1 MAAIITDQFRRNS
14 ASSVLADILGTEGNT
29 YYVGIGKTDAW
40 PANGTL
46 EETAPTFSAPL
57 PVGSVA
63 EMKEVRNN
71 LISLLKLDASK
82 SRIIIPNVAWKLGNK
97 HKPYAANDNTCFTPT
112 TVGSVTTYPCYAIAD
127 SKIWLCLL
135 SDGYSLNSIPASQP
149 LYTKFAVSS
158 RNPLNEVI
166 NPTGYTWIAI
176 ANIENIVDVPFNTDQ
191 FIAVKLDATQY
202 DDGNPSTS
210 LPGEIANNATKG
222 HVYGFTI
229 ANGGTGYTSNTT
241 AFLIGDGTVSPIPLT
256 ITRTGN
262 VITGVTF
269 TDTNATTGFNNASV
283 RFSPTGGGS
292 GAVIIPNIAPIE
304 GFGPTILNNLPTWFL
319 GLAANFDGKLLDG
332 GVTDADIDA
341 QLLAYRQISVI
352 KNPTITSTP
361 PDTITSAD
369 ALKYLTITGSISS
382 INAGVGDI
390 ITLNGSGVTAKAFFD
405 SYIYSSSTG
414 TGKLYYHQNDSSQV
428 NYAAFPSTGQIY
440 INDIIAPQFTYSSV
454 TESEYIHNTGE
465 VLFLENRRPISRN
478 ENQKEEIKL
487 VIQF

>member
-14 ASSVLADILGTEGNT
+14 ASSVLADILDGVND
-29 YYVGIGKTDAW
+29 YYVGIGKTDSW
-40 PANGTL
+40 PANGEL

-82 SRIIIPNVAWKLGNK
+82 SRIIIPNVAWKLDNK

-135 SDGYSLNSIPASQP
+135 SDGSGLNNIPVSQS
-149 LYTKFAVSS
+149 LYTKYTAS
-158 RNPLNEVI
+158 
-166 NPTGYTWIAI
+166 TGYTWIAI

-191 FIAVKLDATQY
+191 FIAVKLDPTQY
-202 DDGNPSTS
+202 ASGAGQTT
-210 LPGEIANNATKG
+210 NNATKG

-229 ANGGTGYTSNTT
+229 ANGGTDYTSNPT

-269 TDTNATTGFNNASV
+269 TSTNATTGFNNASV
-283 RFSPTGGGS
+283 RFSITGGGS

-341 QLLAYRQISVI
+341 QLLSYRQISVI
-352 KNPTITSTP
+352 KNPTITSTS

-382 INAGVGDI
+382 INAAVGDT
-390 ITLNGSGVTAKAFFD
+390 ITQTGSGVTAKAFFD
-405 SYIYSSSTG
+405 SYIYDSSTG
-414 TGKLYYHQNDSSQV
+414 IGKLYYHQNDSSEV
-428 NYAAFPSTGQIY
+428 NYAGFTSTGQIY
-440 INDIIAPQFTYSSV
+440 INNVTATQYSYSSV
-454 TESEYIHNTGE
+454 IESEYIHNTGE

>member
-14 ASSVLADILGTEGNT
+14 ASSVLADILDGVND
-29 YYVGIGKTDAW
+29 YYVGIGKTDSW
-40 PANGTL
+40 PANGEL

-82 SRIIIPNVAWKLGNK
+82 SRIIIPNVAWKLDNK

-112 TVGSVTTYPCYAIAD
+112 TVGAVTTYPCYAIAD

-135 SDGYSLNSIPASQP
+135 SDGSGLNNIPSAQA
-149 LYTKFAVSS
+149 LYTKYTAS
-158 RNPLNEVI
+158 
-166 NPTGYTWIAI
+166 TGYTWIAI

-191 FIAVKLDATQY
+191 FIAVKLDPTQY
-202 DDGNPSTS
+202 DDGNPLTL

-229 ANGGTGYTSNTT
+229 ANGGTGYTSNPT

-269 TDTNATTGFNNASV
+269 TSTNATTGFNNASV
-283 RFSPTGGGS
+283 RFSTTGGGS

-341 QLLAYRQISVI
+341 QLLSYRQISVI
-352 KNPTITSTP
+352 KNPTITSTS

-382 INAGVGDI
+382 INAAVGDI

-440 INDIIAPQFTYSSV
+440 INDIIATQFTYSSV

>member
-14 ASSVLADILGTEGNT
+14 ASSVLADILGGENT

-71 LISLLKLDASK
+71 LMSLLKLDASK
-82 SRIIIPNVAWKLGNK
+82 SRIIIPNVAWKLDNK

-112 TVGSVTTYPCYAIAD
+112 TVGSETTYPCYAIAD

-135 SDGYSLNSIPASQP
+135 SDGSGLNNIPSAQS
-149 LYTKFAVSS
+149 LYTKYTAS
-158 RNPLNEVI
+158 
-166 NPTGYTWIAI
+166 TGYTWIAI

-191 FIAVKLDATQY
+191 FIAVKLDPTQY
-202 DDGNPSTS
+202 ASGAGQTT
-210 LPGEIANNATKG
+210 NNATKG

-229 ANGGTGYTSNTT
+229 ANGGTGYTSNPT

-269 TDTNATTGFNNASV
+269 TSTNATTGFNNASV
-283 RFSPTGGGS
+283 RFSTTGGGS

-319 GLAANFDGKLLDG
+319 GLAANFNGKLLDG

-341 QLLAYRQISVI
+341 QLLSYRQISVI
-352 KNPTITSTP
+352 KNPTITSTS

-382 INAGVGDI
+382 INAEVGDI

-428 NYAAFPSTGQIY
+428 NYAAFPSTGLIY
-440 INDIIAPQFTYSSV
+440 INDIIATQFTYSSV